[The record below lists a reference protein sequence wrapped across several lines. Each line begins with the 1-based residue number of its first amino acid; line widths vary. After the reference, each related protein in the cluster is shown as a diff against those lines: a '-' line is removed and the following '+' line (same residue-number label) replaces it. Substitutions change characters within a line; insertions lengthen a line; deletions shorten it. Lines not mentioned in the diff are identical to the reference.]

1 MAKTKIFSDSI
12 LHSELLNPQLDKRII
27 ELERTLDEELGVK
40 RSEVMRNKD
49 LLEQNE
55 LLKHNIEK
63 LLKLQEEQAKEIA
76 KLKYLIKKRALED

>member
-1 MAKTKIFSDSI
+1 MDNK
-12 LHSELLNPQLDKRII
+12 DKKII